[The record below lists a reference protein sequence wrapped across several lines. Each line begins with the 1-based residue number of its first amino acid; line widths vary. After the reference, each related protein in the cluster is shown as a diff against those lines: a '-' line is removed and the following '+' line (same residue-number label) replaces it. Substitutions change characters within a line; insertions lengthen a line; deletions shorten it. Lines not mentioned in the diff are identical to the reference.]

1 MRWEQISEHHRKRA
15 KLLLMFFQFA
25 HLNHISHKED
35 QLRAYPLQPNNKS
48 AFAFCHTTGV
58 IGNQNHRGF
67 CCRARYRSTS
77 PHGDSR
83 AAFFSGWL
91 GYKQGAPWLLE
102 PLVRTKSHFKERG
115 SGQGSGSL
123 CNTTPAER
131 PFHFP
136 AAFWCRFLIGL
147 T

>member
-91 GYKQGAPWLLE
+91 GYKQGVPWLLE
-102 PLVRTKSHFKERG
+102 PLVRTKSHFFKKRALVRALALLAIQHR
-115 SGQGSGSL
+115 SGLSISQQHSG
-123 CNTTPAER
+123 AG
-131 PFHFP
+131 F
-136 AAFWCRFLIGL
+136 
-147 T
+147 